1 MTPVYHRD
9 HLPEGEWHT
18 FRKTALTQM
27 IRIDG
32 PFTVLTSE
40 GPLTCQDGF
49 VAMDQRGYPY
59 PLDAG
64 EQTLIYEPVGPN
76 RTAMRRFVGY
86 RPNPPA
92 EYLEKG
98 TAAPPDEPQY
108 EGVMFSDGTVALR
121 WRTEFKSTSL
131 WTSYDDFFH
140 VHGHPEYGT
149 VIDWL
154 D

>member
-1 MTPVYHRD
+1 M
-9 HLPEGEWHT
+9 
-18 FRKTALTQM
+18 K
-27 IRIDG
+27 
-32 PFTVLTSE
+32 
-40 GPLTCQDGF
+40 
-49 VAMDQRGYPY
+49 
-59 PLDAG
+59 
-64 EQTLIYEPVGPN
+64 
-76 RTAMRRFVGY
+76 RFIGY

-108 EGVMFSDGTVALR
+108 EGVVFSDGTVALR

-131 WTSYDDFFH
+131 WTSYEDFHH

-154 D
+154 DGTSSPAAGS